1 MRRFL
6 FYCSVWVAALPA
18 AAQQPPPPPRDAG
31 LALATRAQLQDA
43 LTRLARHA
51 HSPEAALIRAR
62 LDSGDFRA
70 GDRILIQMEGEKA
83 LSDTFTVAPGPV
95 LGLPAMGVIPLGGV
109 LRSELQPRVEQY
121 LARYFR
127 DPVVQAR
134 PLIRLLVEG
143 EVARPGFYSVRP
155 DLPLAEVITAA
166 GGLTQKA
173 KATKTRLEREG
184 TQIWSAE
191 ALRQALSRGYSLD
204 QLNVRAGDRV
214 FVPARG
220 DFAHTV
226 TIVGGLL
233 AIPVA
238 IYTVTRIR

>member
-1 MRRFL
+1 MRGFL
-6 FYCSVWVAALPA
+6 YCCVVYIAALPA
-18 AAQQPPPPPRDAG
+18 AAQQPPPRDAG

-43 LTRLARHA
+43 LARLARQA
-51 HSPEAALIRAR
+51 HSPEATLIRAR
-62 LDSGDFRA
+62 LDSGDFQT
-70 GDRILIQMEGEKA
+70 GDRILIQVEGEKA
-83 LSDTFTVAPGPV
+83 LSDTFTVAPGPA

-121 LARYFR
+121 LGRYFR

-166 GGLTQKA
+166 GGLTQRA
-173 KATKTRLEREG
+173 KATKTQVERDG

-191 ALRQALSRGYSLD
+191 ALQQALGRGYSLD
-204 QLNVRAGDRV
+204 QLSMRAGDRV
-214 FVPARG
+214 VVPARG
-220 DFAHTV
+220 DLAR
-226 TIVGGLL
+226 TIGIIGGLV
-233 AIPVA
+233 AIPVSVF
-238 IYTVTRIR
+238 IITRARR